1 MSRRRRRRRGGERER
16 TRYPHHGT
24 LSSRGRWS
32 PKDNDLAS
40 AAAAT
45 VRTVLS
51 SRIPRLPISFTP
63 RFPCSPP
70 PLDPPRTTLLASPL
84 PLRHL
89 FRQRLLSFSF
99 PFSFAWREPHERAH
113 FFFSIGN
120 YQWTTPRWLRSVE
133 DALRRRYLLSINPIV
148 ETLGVFRTLPDIRVQ
163 TYFLKD
169 TPLQLSTI
177 INYQ

>member
-63 RFPCSPP
+63 RFPHSLPPSPP
-70 PLDPPRTTLLASPL
+70 SPPLGPSLHVLSRFPSTVFSANVSFHSPFHFLLRGASPTSKRIFFL
-84 PLRHL
+84 YRE
-89 FRQRLLSFSF
+89 LSMDDTEL
-99 PFSFAWREPHERAH
+99 AA
-113 FFFSIGN
+113 IGG
-120 YQWTTPRWLRSVE
+120 E
-133 DALRRRYLLSINPIV
+133 DAPRRRYLSSVNPVID
-148 ETLGVFRTLPDIRVQ
+148 GVYSWYSRISAQ
-163 TYFLKD
+163 TYF
-169 TPLQLSTI
+169 
-177 INYQ
+177 

>member
-1 MSRRRRRRRGGERER
+1 MSRRRQRRRGGERGR

-63 RFPCSPP
+63 RFPRSP
-70 PLDPPRTTLLASPL
+70 SPL
-84 PLRHL
+84 PSPSHHALSSSSLPSPFLLHHL

-99 PFSFAWREPHERAH
+99 PFSLAWREPHEQRI

-133 DALRRRYLLSINPIV
+133 RTHHVGVSLSSINPVVNSIDGLFRV
-148 ETLGVFRTLPDIRVQ
+148 LPDFRTSLI
-163 TYFLKD
+163 LKYSF
-169 TPLQLSTI
+169 TS
-177 INYQ
+177 